1 MVPTQIRI
9 YFCGCKKS
17 QHVILE
23 IRESPILKLLSKNW
37 KHPSCHGGSSTSLM
51 RLYLTSCAFAY
62 CYIIFFVRAIPWS
75 VMNCKKNMNCST
87 EKIWFETGF
96 RRRFTSTGSGL
107 AQRERI
113 TSKNSFQIQ
122 KHRPPQTTL
131 KNSSCSC
138 TRRTKNSKKYEL
150 RKWKLQKITTNT

>member
-1 MVPTQIRI
+1 MCLFLWAAGGHRERETVKSMVPTQIRI

-75 VMNCKKNMNCST
+75 VMNCKKTWIVQQKRDDSRQA
-87 EKIWFETGF
+87 FGVVSP
-96 RRRFTSTGSGL
+96 RRARVSLSERESHPKTGS
-107 AQRERI
+107 I
-113 TSKNSFQIQ
+113 SKNIGLHKRRLRIQIV
-122 KHRPPQTTL
+122 RAP
-131 KNSSCSC
+131 
-138 TRRTKNSKKYEL
+138 
-150 RKWKLQKITTNT
+150 